1 MYAFVM
7 ASTANT
13 IVIPSALNST
23 SKVAGEIGDSRD
35 SLVLRVIEEY
45 RADLE
50 DARLAEERLE
60 ALDAGR
66 STTVSLRGTD
76 GAACHGGLSSS
87 VVPSANQTDFRHLS
101 CVKS

>member
-13 IVIPSALNST
+13 IVIPSALDERLK
-23 SKVAGEIGDSRD
+23 KVAGEIGDSRD

-45 RADLE
+45 LADLD

-66 STTVSLRGTD
+66 STTVSLEELMARYAVAD
-76 GAACHGGLSSS
+76 
-87 VVPSANQTDFRHLS
+87 
-101 CVKS
+101 